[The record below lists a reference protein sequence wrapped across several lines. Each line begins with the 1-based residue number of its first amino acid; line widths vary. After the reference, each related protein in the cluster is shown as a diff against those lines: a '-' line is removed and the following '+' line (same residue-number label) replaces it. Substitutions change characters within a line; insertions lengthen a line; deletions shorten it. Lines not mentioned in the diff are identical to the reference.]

1 MSNFNKPSYAM
12 RVEFTFS
19 RKPTVRQWNK
29 YSRAIIKSIK
39 KDLTNGLT
47 VEGKCV
53 VHVTAK
59 GEIL

>member
-1 MSNFNKPSYAM
+1 M
-12 RVEFTFS
+12 
-19 RKPTVRQWNK
+19 RQWNK
-29 YSRAIIKSIK
+29 FSRAIIKSIK